1 MNPNAWRTRFAK
13 LLGADGT
20 AALQRLDGLLS
31 RLVLKTGSPG
41 YAGLPE
47 AEQERRALHQVAVV
61 MAMDLMAVSSL
72 VKKDAPEQADRS
84 AYERV
89 KEAFT
94 STAALKEALSRE
106 YPSMPNPVASMQ
118 ATVAPGISAWIS
130 AWEQAHPFGVEQGG
144 LPAAV
149 ERAMLRFWPDAAEHA
164 QMLLKWHKGLSDVLP
179 VENFH
184 QVRDVLPEIQTYDV
198 DGYIRYFGAIQ
209 VRLSDGRVVSVP
221 GTEMYSEYGAESEPV
236 STDLVQKAYSGMLK
250 PAAEFSAL
258 IYSAGGSV
266 DSAAKYIPHMP
277 HALQPTAY
285 QWMTFD
291 AQILAA
297 SQAGN
302 DESPEREMSERL
314 RQAEAGPAE
323 FHIRFVDA
331 VLRRDADSLF
341 PILGNSDLNP
351 AAAAFFA
358 AWSGTPLTGVLAQRL
373 RQVDEWCGVGV
384 EERERRNQALRA
396 ERQQKQL
403 AHKAKAKLDLLEEL
417 RTSLSQKTYLL
428 GDKEVTALEY
438 LLHKIDVEGY
448 RAIKQVQQGAVK
460 QWRLVSSK
468 HDIVI
473 ALTAEEARYVALLL
487 EEDAEALALPVDQQL
502 KQVLQH
508 NMPEGFREYGASDA
522 AVAIHRQIEGRPLR
536 VVKFIVGNA
545 DGEPEKLEVR
555 QLDLADD
562 GGITA
567 VASNSVAVIGGNYL
581 VAMEIALGELRQAL
595 QLEAAKT
602 IDGHVRE
609 TDDTV
614 ALHAKIQHAYA
625 VAQGVQVDQ
634 LPAGLLK
641 TVQKMYQAIVA
652 GDEGLLVEILDP
664 SNKISRKAFES
675 LFDDRV
681 KLPKAQR
688 DLRQVVRDF
697 MAKVSDRLDASRV
710 VLAETYAFVGR
721 KWLSVHGQCEV
732 SGVDEDGRLLISA
745 EGRTLPEKLDVAQL
759 GGRIS
764 HDEKQLAIQKA
775 AASERAA
782 VDRGQPVALDGFVVG
797 MNPARKAKA
806 IAALNKQ
813 QGFNG
818 VVKPRG
824 EMMAQCVAAG
834 YQVVATPTGR
844 RLVGPTGGFWMESDI
859 TKTAMDFAQYLIEQ
873 QAPEAADNAKQLL
886 ITKVDAAYRFESATD
901 DFKVWVSDSV
911 DVDSYSPFRSAKL
924 MDAEAKSHGGIIR
937 WGGYEKS
944 PHGGDWCVR
953 GVLEVDG
960 KLIARVD
967 LADNGKSMVFLGESG
982 DERVGAAVG
991 QNFYYSEN
999 TGPAQIAAAIA
1010 TLGPLNALAEW
1021 QLTGSQY
1028 LKKMGFTPDSDG
1040 WFSQAKTEAA
1050 RAHWTIVS
1058 EAIDAGHELPE
1069 SVVSYYMAVGAAPGW
1084 LKNKLKQ
1091 ENQLSENG
1099 SRVEEAEP
1107 TESVDRQ
1114 EASPEIK
1121 TLMSDATFKSWL
1133 KSVNSLG
1140 KVNGWT
1146 LFHDSL
1152 VSNRFVLMTG
1162 YNSVGFETE
1171 QMARDWAAKN
1181 RANLKGL
1188 FVAKG
1193 DELATDGDPAP
1204 VVSTGEHL
1212 AKRSATIYEDGFP
1225 RVETEKDAVYKRWQG
1240 SLLKEYEPL
1249 PYQARLITA
1258 VQNAIANGKFYNTD
1272 VNAFVKDELGSYIPE
1287 EAWQRNV
1294 TGVQNGD
1301 IGHEIYHAREYVE
1314 SQQAYAAQAQAMAE
1328 HGWQAGDKFSKI
1340 RTNDGRTYTSC
1351 EINSISEDGRH
1362 IVLSSRRGGKSY
1374 ELQTEILSLVQMVD
1388 RAGGKTIKAPQK
1400 IVKSATQTGR
1410 DEIKLEGLRQIDAA
1424 ISAASSGK
1432 NIDALSQQ
1440 FWKEAKE
1447 AISSEAGKFAIAEEG
1462 RRAYVRQKL
1471 DEAIG
1476 YITISTPGNGK
1487 FQVLNTKE
1495 RLLAFRR
1502 KFEAA
1507 MAKRDAPA
1515 ANKVTGVGGSLNET
1529 IIDFAKEGEWQNVW
1543 QLARDSGRPLAFG
1556 LSGKKSPGPVPY
1568 IDVSDV
1574 ELAVDGEFFVGRE
1587 LEALALHTPRSRW
1600 AVIEKSSGL
1609 AIVSQR
1615 KTKAEALSD
1624 AKAGIEKVG
1633 AERVLQLVKNAEA
1646 ERAKEGIPFGQ
1657 DAIEAVWMRE
1667 NGVELWDDEPSE
1679 SPVHHLEALRDGD
1692 IVRDSAGNLFIKVS
1706 SRLSHGIVTTTPLA
1720 DGQPEFSHEAHV
1732 RFQVRPEL
1740 AEAYS
1745 DCRADPIY
1753 ATGRNYYDENGG
1765 VYWIDARRERNA
1777 NGKLSGWTFT
1787 LSHSE
1792 KLAGSTVVLQE
1803 GLSSMADVDVA
1814 MLAGRQRGMA
1824 ARLTKQQWSSRKT
1837 DGSDV
1842 AVRPAEEVRSAIH
1855 KILFSREYDRWEILG
1870 ASDELAFSCA
1880 TYKQL
1885 AEHLG
1890 DITREGDGA
1899 LVDLIPD
1906 GEKDARRE
1914 RQFELMA
1921 MQRHDLVALLN
1932 QDGEVTEEGDWR
1944 REKLVSAILQ
1954 REFPDYRAAYQ
1965 LPFQEYFQSVLL
1977 PQRIAMGQQL
1987 GIDREEIL
1995 KVYANPSSRKA
2006 AVKEW
2011 ITEIRN
2017 AAKAGEDLPDVVLD
2031 DLFYIGT
2038 PENNELRALLH
2049 DAPSYALPDS
2059 YILPDARLRNTPHAH
2074 AIGEHVS
2081 FNRVDPL
2088 MGEVTIEGVVVE
2100 QIRSA
2105 GDEPGYRLHCASS
2118 GPEGE
2123 VRSVWMS
2130 AGWQSA
2136 TIEQSCAQPA
2146 ESVPDRLVLAQEI
2159 FDTTMSKSQLKSAT
2173 NKVGEAL
2180 LEVVDRLGSTAVF
2193 VSNFNR
2199 KPAPSDFSY
2208 PADRKIGLVSDYIE
2222 AVQHRVV
2229 MATRALNGIQESIKQ
2244 GADTLP
2250 SQIQM
2255 ITDVIGTIEQDALE
2269 IPLTCCFMIADAVEL
2284 SPAARGELL
2293 TVRQKYLAAANSMT
2307 ELLEER
2313 QTWLLAEKE
2322 LSAIT
2327 PMPARLDIP
2336 SQAMHADGWFRVT
2349 HGNGQVGWSN
2359 GWLID
2364 TRSREPQMAKWISH
2378 INKERNDP
2386 AKLINVSKML
2396 AGDVVNQ
2403 LTPIAEI
2410 DMKRLGQNDENAVV
2424 RKVVAFQPEPS
2435 LSDDAA
2441 VCIQWDLVAYCKRA
2455 FGQDVTFGM
2464 SSNNPKE
2471 KVFVQLEGEVVG
2483 VVMPANVDREGLNM
2497 DTIRQALARRKE
2509 LQLDEPTKSIA
2520 VTPAAALAM

>member
-1 MNPNAWRTRFAK
+1 MTPNAWRTRFAK

-20 AALQRLDGLLS
+20 AALQQLDGLLS

-72 VKKDAPEQADRS
+72 VKKDSPEQADRS

-89 KEAFT
+89 KEAFM

-118 ATVAPGISAWIS
+118 ATVAPGISAWIG
-130 AWEQAHPFGVEQGG
+130 AWEQVHPFGVEPGD

-149 ERAMLRFWPDAAEHA
+149 ERAMLRFWPDASGHA
-164 QMLLKWHKGLSDVLP
+164 QVLLKWHKGLSDVLP

-184 QVRDVLPEIQTYDV
+184 LVRDVLPEIQTYDV

-236 STDLVQKAYSGMLK
+236 SSDLVQKAYSGMLK

-266 DSAAKYIPHMP
+266 DSVAKYIPHMP
-277 HALQPTAY
+277 HALLPTAY

-302 DESPEREMSERL
+302 GETPERERFERL

-351 AAAAFFA
+351 AAIAFFA
-358 AWSGTPLTGVLAQRL
+358 AWSGTPLVGGAAQRL

-403 AHKAKAKLDLLEEL
+403 AHKAKAKQDLLEEL

-448 RAIKQVQQGAVK
+448 RAIKQVQQGAAK

-468 HDIVI
+468 DDTVI

-487 EEDAEALALPVDQQL
+487 EEDAEAPALPADQQL
-502 KQVLQH
+502 KQVLQQ
-508 NMPEGFREYGASDA
+508 NTPEGFLEYKSTDA
-522 AVAIHRQIEGRPLR
+522 VVAIHRQIEGHPLR
-536 VVKFIVGNA
+536 VVKFIVGYS
-545 DGEPEKLEVR
+545 DGEPAKLEVR

-562 GGITA
+562 GEITS
-567 VASNSVAVIGGNYL
+567 VGSNSVAVIGGNYL
-581 VAMEIALGELRQAL
+581 VAMEIALGELSQSLR
-595 QLEAAKT
+595 LEAAKT
-602 IDGHVRE
+602 IDGQVRE
-609 TDDTV
+609 TDDTA
-614 ALHAKIQHAYA
+614 ALRSKIQHAYA
-625 VAQGVQVDQ
+625 VAQGVPLDQ
-634 LPAGLLK
+634 LPAGLHK
-641 TVQKMYQAIVA
+641 TAQKMYQAVVS
-652 GDEGLLVEILDP
+652 GDEGLLIEILDP

-675 LFDDRV
+675 LFDGRV
-681 KLPKAQR
+681 KLPKTQR
-688 DLRQVVRDF
+688 DVRQIVHDF
-697 MAKVSDRLDASRV
+697 MSQVNDRLDASRV
-710 VLAETYAFVGR
+710 VPAETYAFVGR

-732 SGVDEDGRLLISA
+732 SGVDEDGSLLINT
-745 EGRTLPEKLDVAQL
+745 EGGRLAEKLAVDL
-759 GGRIS
+759 LEERIA
-764 HDEKQLAIQKA
+764 HDEKQHAIQKA

-782 VDRGQPVALDGFVVG
+782 VDRGQTVGLEGFVAG

-824 EMMAQCVAAG
+824 EMIAQCVAAG

-844 RLVGPTGGFWMESDI
+844 RLVGPDGRFWIESDI
-859 TKTAMDFAQYLIEQ
+859 TKTAMDFAQHLIEQ

-886 ITKVDAAYRFESATD
+886 IAKVDAAYRFEVATD

-911 DVDSYSPFRSAKL
+911 GEDSYSPFRSAKL
-924 MDAEAKSHGGIIR
+924 MDAEAKSHGAIIR
-937 WGGYEKS
+937 WGEYEKS

-953 GVLEVDG
+953 GLLEVDG

-967 LADNGKSMVFLGESG
+967 LADNGKAMVFLGESG

-991 QNFYYSEN
+991 QNFYYSNN

-1010 TLGPLNALAEW
+1010 TLEPLNALAEW

-1040 WFSQAKTEAA
+1040 WFSPAKTEAA

-1069 SVVSYYMAVGAAPGW
+1069 SVVSYYMGVGAAPGW

-1091 ENQLSENG
+1091 VTQLSENG
-1099 SRVEEAEP
+1099 SRIEESSP
-1107 TESVDRQ
+1107 SESVDRQ
-1114 EASPEIK
+1114 LVVPEIQ

-1181 RANLKGL
+1181 RANTKGV

-1193 DELATDGDPAP
+1193 NELATAGNEAP
-1204 VVSTGEHL
+1204 IADTGGRVAAL
-1212 AKRSATIYEDGFP
+1212 AATIYEEGFP
-1225 RVETEKDAVYKRWQG
+1225 RVETERDAVYKRWQG
-1240 SLLKEYEPL
+1240 SLLKEYAPL
-1249 PYQARLITA
+1249 PYQAKLIA
-1258 VQNAIANGKFYNTD
+1258 SVQNALAKGKFYNTEVD
-1272 VNAFVKDELGSYIPE
+1272 AFVKDELGAYIPE
-1287 EAWQRNV
+1287 EAWQRNI
-1294 TGVQNGD
+1294 TGVQGGD
-1301 IGHEIYHAREYVE
+1301 VGYEIYHARKYVE
-1314 SQQAYAAQAQAMAE
+1314 AQQEYAAQAQAMAD
-1328 HGWQAGDKFSKI
+1328 HGWQVGDKFSKL
-1340 RTNDGRTYTSC
+1340 RTNDGRTYTGC
-1351 EINSISEDGRH
+1351 EITSISEDGRH
-1362 IVLSSRRGGKSY
+1362 IVLASRRGGQSY
-1374 ELQTEILSLVQMVD
+1374 DLTTEILSLAHMVE
-1388 RAGGKTIKAPQK
+1388 RAGARIIKAPQK
-1400 IVKSATQTGR
+1400 IAKAATQVGR

-1424 ISAASSGK
+1424 ISAASSNK
-1432 NIDALSQQ
+1432 NVDALSQQ
-1440 FWKEAKE
+1440 LWKEAKE
-1447 AISSEAGKFAIAEEG
+1447 AFPSEAGKVAAADAQ

-1487 FQVLNTKE
+1487 FQVLNTKD
-1495 RLLAFRR
+1495 RLLAFRK

-1507 MAKRDAPA
+1507 LAKRDAPA
-1515 ANKVTGVGGSLNET
+1515 ASKVTGVGGTLNET

-1543 QLARDSGRPLAFG
+1543 QLAKDSGRPIAFG
-1556 LSGKKSPGPVPY
+1556 MGGRTPAPIPY

-1574 ELAVDGEFFVGRE
+1574 DLDVDGEFFVGRE
-1587 LEALALHTPRSRW
+1587 LGTLLLNKPKSQW
-1600 AVIEKSSGL
+1600 AVIEKSTGL
-1609 AIVSQR
+1609 AVVSQR
-1615 KTKAEALSD
+1615 KTKADALAD
-1624 AKAGIEKVG
+1624 AKAGIVKIGVDRVKQMVESTL
-1633 AERVLQLVKNAEA
+1633 AERIKGNL
-1646 ERAKEGIPFGQ
+1646 PFGQ
-1657 DAIEAVWMRE
+1657 EAIEAAWMRD
-1667 NGVELWDDEPSE
+1667 NGVELVEDEPAEEPIS
-1679 SPVHHLEALRDGD
+1679 HLDALRDGD
-1692 IVRDSAGNLFIKVS
+1692 IVRDGAGNLFIKVS

-1720 DGQPEFSHEAHV
+1720 EGQPEFSHEAHV

-1740 AEAYS
+1740 ADAYS
-1745 DCRADPIY
+1745 DCRVDPIY

-1765 VYWIDARRERNA
+1765 MYWIDARRERNA
-1777 NGKLSGWTFT
+1777 NGELSGWNFS

-1792 KLAGSTVVLQE
+1792 KLSGPTVVLQE
-1803 GLSSMADVDVA
+1803 GLSSMADVDAA
-1814 MLAGRQRGMA
+1814 MLAGRQRGLA
-1824 ARLTKQQWSSRKT
+1824 ARLTKQQWSSRKS

-1842 AVRPAEEVRSAIH
+1842 VAIPAGEARSAIH
-1855 KILFSREYDRWEILG
+1855 KIQFSREYDRWEILG
-1870 ASDELAFSCA
+1870 ASGELVFFCP

-1906 GEKDARRE
+1906 GEKDTRRE

-1932 QDGEVTEEGDWR
+1932 QDGEVTTQGDWR

-1954 REFPDYRAAYQ
+1954 REYPDFRTAYQ

-1995 KVYANPSSRKA
+1995 KVYANSASRKA

-2017 AAKAGEDLPDVVLD
+2017 AAKAGEYLPDVVLD

-2049 DAPSYALPDS
+2049 DAPSYALPDR
-2059 YILPDARLRNTPHAH
+2059 YILPDARLRNSPHAF
-2074 AIGEHVS
+2074 AVGDHVS
-2081 FNRVDPL
+2081 FTRIDAL
-2088 MGEVTIEGVVVE
+2088 KGEVAIEGVVVE
-2100 QIRSA
+2100 QIRSTA
-2105 GDEPGYRLHCASS
+2105 DAPGYRVHCAR
-2118 GPEGE
+2118 PDRDGE
-2123 VRSVWMS
+2123 VHCVWMS
-2130 AGWQSA
+2130 AGWQSS
-2136 TIEQSCAQPA
+2136 TVQQDDAQPA
-2146 ESVPDRLVLAQEI
+2146 AAVPDRLVLAQEI
-2159 FDTTMSKSQLKSAT
+2159 FDAAMDKSEQASVA

-2180 LEVVDRLGSTAVF
+2180 LAVVDRLGSTAVF

-2199 KPAPSDFSY
+2199 KPAPGDFVY
-2208 PADRKIGLVSDYIE
+2208 PGERKIELVSDYVE
-2222 AVQHRVV
+2222 AVQSRVV
-2229 MATRALNGIQESIKQ
+2229 MATRALNGILESIKQ
-2244 GADTLP
+2244 GTDTLP
-2250 SQIQM
+2250 AQIQT

-2284 SPAARGELL
+2284 SPAAQGELL
-2293 TVRQKYLAAANSMT
+2293 TVRQKYLAAANRMT

-2313 QTWLLAEKE
+2313 QTWLLAENE
-2322 LSAIT
+2322 LLAIT
-2327 PMPARLDIP
+2327 PMPARLEIP

-2364 TRSREPQMAKWISH
+2364 IRSREPQMAKWTEH
-2378 INKERNDP
+2378 VNKERNDP

-2396 AGDVVNQ
+2396 AGDVVHQ

-2410 DMKRLGQNDENAVV
+2410 DMKKLGQSDENAVV
-2424 RKVVAFQPEPS
+2424 RKVVAFQPESP
-2435 LSDDAA
+2435 LNGDAA
-2441 VCIQWDLVAYCKRA
+2441 VCIQRDLVAYCKRA

-2464 SSNNPKE
+2464 SSDNPRE
-2471 KVFVQLEGEVVG
+2471 KVYVQLEGEVVG
-2483 VVMPANVDREGLNM
+2483 VVMPANVDRDGLNM
-2497 DTIRQALARRKE
+2497 GTIRQALARRKE
-2509 LQLDEPTKSIA
+2509 LHLDEPAKAIA
-2520 VTPAAALAM
+2520 AKPAVSLAM